1 MSNPADPPDAPQP
14 TSQAADHYRKLIAMY
29 YAAPCNQALPGL
41 EMSIGEGTAAVAF
54 DAAHEHQHSAGGM
67 HGSYYF
73 KLMDDACFFACNAIV
88 PDVFVLTAS
97 FHVEL
102 FRPLGTGRVRAE
114 GRVTKPGRTVLFA
127 ESILYGPDGKE
138 LGRGT
143 GTFAH
148 SPIALTSVPSY
159 A

>member
-1 MSNPADPPDAPQP
+1 MSLPPDEP
-14 TSQAADHYRKLIAMY
+14 YKNLIAMY
-29 YAAPCNQALPGL
+29 YAAPCNKVLPGL
-41 EMSIGEGTAAVAF
+41 SMTIGEGTATVGF
-54 DAAHEHQHSAGGM
+54 DAALEHQHSAGGM

-73 KLMDDACFFACNAIV
+73 KLMDDACFFACNSIV
-88 PDVFVLTAS
+88 MDVFVLTAS

-102 FRPLGTGRVRAE
+102 FRPLATGRVKAE
-114 GRVTKPGRTVLFA
+114 GRVTKPGRALLFA

-143 GTFAH
+143 GTFAR
-148 SPIALTSVPSY
+148 SPIALASVTSY